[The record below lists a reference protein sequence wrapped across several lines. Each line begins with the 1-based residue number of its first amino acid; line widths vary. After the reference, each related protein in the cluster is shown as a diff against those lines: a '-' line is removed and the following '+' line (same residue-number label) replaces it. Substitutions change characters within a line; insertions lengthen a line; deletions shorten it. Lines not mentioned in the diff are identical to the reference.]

1 MAPAPGTRC
10 PGAGGRRAV
19 SEPGHQGEATRLVSG
34 PPENSVRHRSG
45 TARPHLPAWQQCCF
59 LLFPRLRPGSCLD
72 PCAPHPEGAGG
83 GAGPQCPGW
92 APFPA
97 QQPAWQE
104 FGNVLKSLGR
114 WVYLSCQEGNSG
126 RC

>member
-19 SEPGHQGEATRLVSG
+19 SEPGHQGEATRLDSG

-72 PCAPHPEGAGG
+72 PCAPHPEAGG
-83 GAGPQCPGW
+83 W
-92 APFPA
+92 
-97 QQPAWQE
+97 
-104 FGNVLKSLGR
+104 LGR
-114 WVYLSCQEGNSG
+114 SALDGPPSQHSSPPG
-126 RC
+126 RSLEMS

>member
-83 GAGPQCPGW
+83 GGW
-92 APFPA
+92 AAVPWMGPLPSTAAHPA
-97 QQPAWQE
+97 GVWKCLE
-104 FGNVLKSLGR
+104 VIRTLG
-114 WVYLSCQEGNSG
+114 LSELP
-126 RC
+126 RR